1 MLGEAPFG
9 GASNEKEVVQ
19 MNFGKAFLAGV
30 VGGTMMTIIMALVR
44 ATMMPQANPEMML
57 GTMTGSMPGMG
68 TWVMG
73 LVIHLI
79 LSGVIALIYAVGFEY
94 VTHRAGVLTGLGF
107 AIIHLI
113 IGGVVMG
120 MMPMMHPMIPEQM
133 PPPGAFMSGMGMM
146 GTGLFVLEHLI
157 YGAIVGAMYTPVHGE
172 LRAGAEA

>member
-1 MLGEAPFG
+1 
-9 GASNEKEVVQ
+9 

-30 VGGTMMTIIMALVR
+30 VGGTVMTIIMALVR

-133 PPPGAFMSGMGMM
+133 MPPGAFMSGMGMM